1 MWNLLAGVFDRILHP
16 LQVGQRRSRK
26 PQFTITKRQKFLIAV
41 VVLSAAL
48 FFSEYVF
55 NTSAIFLAVGLGIAT
70 DVFLFL
76 ALYKDMRESFAA
88 QSLVLPFLC
97 SIAFGLFYFLTPAR
111 FISRI
116 ILTSMYAISLYALF
130 LSENIFLVASVRTIA
145 LLNSARIVTFVISL
159 LSYFFLTNIIFTFR
173 LSFIPTILLIAFFS
187 LFFVIHGLWT
197 YTLEKSLRRDGSWIL
212 IITLCLIELAGVLW
226 FWPTTPTMVALFLT
240 ASFYTLTG
248 LSHMWFDKRLFQS
261 VFWEYAWVVG
271 FACILLVW
279 FTSWQG

>member
-1 MWNLLAGVFDRILHP
+1 MWNLFTGFFDKILHP
-16 LQVGQRRSRK
+16 LHVGQRRSHK
-26 PQFTITKRQKFLIAV
+26 PQFTITKRQKFLVAV

-55 NTSAIFLAVGLGIAT
+55 NTSALFLAIGLGIVT
-70 DVFLFL
+70 DIFLFL
-76 ALYKDMRESFAA
+76 ALYKDLRESFAA
-88 QSLVLPFLC
+88 QALILPFLC
-97 SIAFGLFYFLTPAR
+97 SLAFGLFYFLTPTR
-111 FISRI
+111 LISRV
-116 ILTSMYAISLYALF
+116 ILTSMYAVSLYALF

-159 LSYFFLTNIIFTFR
+159 LSYFFITNIIFTFR
-173 LSFIPTILLIAFFS
+173 LSFIPTSLLIALFS

-197 YTLEKSLRRDGSWIL
+197 YTLEKSLRRDASWIL
-212 IITLCLIELAGVLW
+212 IITLCLVELAGVLW

-248 LSHMWFDKRLFQS
+248 LSHMWFEKRLFQS

-279 FTSWQG
+279 VTSWQN

>member
-1 MWNLLAGVFDRILHP
+1 MWSIFTGLFDRLIHP
-16 LQVGQRRSRK
+16 LQIGQKRK
-26 PQFTITKRQKFLIAV
+26 SKAQLTITKRQKFLLAV
-41 VVLSAAL
+41 VVLSGTL

-55 NTSAIFLAVGLGIAT
+55 NTSALFLAVGLGIVT
-70 DVFLFL
+70 DIFLFV
-76 ALYKDMRESFAA
+76 ALYKDLKESYAA
-88 QSLVLPFLC
+88 QPFFLPFLC
-97 SIAFGLFYFLTPAR
+97 SLAFGLFYFLTPTR

-116 ILTSMYAISLYALF
+116 ILTSLYAISLYALF
-130 LSENIFLVASVRTIA
+130 LSENIFLVASIRTIA

-173 LSFIPTILLIAFFS
+173 LSFLPTVLLIAIFS
-187 LFFVIHGLWT
+187 LLFVMHGLWT
-197 YTLEKSLRRDGSWIL
+197 YTLEKSIRKDFLWSG
-212 IITLCLIELAGVLW
+212 IITLCLFELASVLW

-248 LSHMWFDKRLFQS
+248 LSHMWFDKRLFQT